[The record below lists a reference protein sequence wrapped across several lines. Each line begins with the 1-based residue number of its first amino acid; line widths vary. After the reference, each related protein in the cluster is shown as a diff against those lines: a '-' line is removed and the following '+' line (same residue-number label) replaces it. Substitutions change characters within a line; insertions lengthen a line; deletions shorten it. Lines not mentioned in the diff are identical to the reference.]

1 MLLLCIAYF
10 VFSVKGGLSRVSRY
24 LGWGCLP
31 SPLPCSSPPSK
42 VGLGTHRE
50 EGDRKCEAV
59 LGGGMGM
66 ESLSPTP
73 LGQQKG
79 WEG

>member
-1 MLLLCIAYF
+1 M
-10 VFSVKGGLSRVSRY
+10 SRC
-24 LGWGCLP
+24 LWGSLP
-31 SPLPCSSPPSK
+31 SPLPCSSPPGV
-42 VGLGTHRE
+42 VGPGAHGG

-59 LGGGMGM
+59 LGGGMGR
-66 ESLSPTP
+66 ESPSPTP